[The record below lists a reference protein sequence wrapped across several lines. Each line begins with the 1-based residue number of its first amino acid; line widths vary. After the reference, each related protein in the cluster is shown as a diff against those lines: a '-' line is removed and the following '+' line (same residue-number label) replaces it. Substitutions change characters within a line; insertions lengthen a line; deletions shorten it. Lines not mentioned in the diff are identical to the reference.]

1 MKLIFFI
8 TTIFSLTFTQDHI
21 NELIQHVL
29 HGVSDSAVLSLP
41 TIEQEYPNNASVLFL
56 KGLLATD
63 GENAMEIFSKLYNT
77 HPTSDYGDDAVMK
90 VAEYY
95 YAAGLYVQA
104 SDWLRKMPI
113 YYSRSE
119 HIERAVKLFLNS
131 LIVSGHKDTAIF
143 YSRVFK
149 RQFPNLNVDGKINEL
164 LKEFEKSDQEEKK
177 MIDNISNITTPI
189 LQPVEEIDAIQIE
202 DILLQVPKGLY
213 SLQTGAFSVRNN
225 AESQRID
232 LTIAGFNARITEL
245 YRDKRVLYAV
255 RIGYYNS
262 KDDARKIGSQ
272 IKTILDFD
280 TIVITKD

>member
-21 NELIQHVL
+21 DELIQHVL

-113 YYSRSE
+113 YYSRSK
-119 HIERAVKLFLNS
+119 HIDRAVTS
-131 LIVSGHKDTAIF
+131 IRSYDE
-143 YSRVFK
+143 
-149 RQFPNLNVDGKINEL
+149 EL
-164 LKEFEKSDQEEKK
+164 
-177 MIDNISNITTPI
+177 
-189 LQPVEEIDAIQIE
+189 
-202 DILLQVPKGLY
+202 
-213 SLQTGAFSVRNN
+213 
-225 AESQRID
+225 
-232 LTIAGFNARITEL
+232 
-245 YRDKRVLYAV
+245 
-255 RIGYYNS
+255 
-262 KDDARKIGSQ
+262 
-272 IKTILDFD
+272 
-280 TIVITKD
+280 

>member
-21 NELIQHVL
+21 DELIQHVL

-255 RIGYYNS
+255 RVGYYNS

-272 IKTILDFD
+272 VKTRLDFD
-280 TIVITKD
+280 TIVVTKD

>member
-21 NELIQHVL
+21 DELIQHVL

-41 TIEQEYPNNASVLFL
+41 TIEQDYPNNASVLFL

-63 GENAMEIFSKLYNT
+63 GENAMAIFSKLYNT

-164 LKEFEKSDQEEKK
+164 LKEFEKSDQEQKK
-177 MIDNISNITTPI
+177 TIDNIPEINTPI
-189 LQPVEEIDAIQIE
+189 LKPLEEIDPHQAE
-202 DILLQVPKGLY
+202 EVFLQVPKGLY
-213 SLQTGAFSVRNN
+213 SLQTGAFSVRKN
-225 AESQRID
+225 AESQKID
-232 LTIAGFNARITEL
+232 LVIAGFNARITEL

-272 IKTILDFD
+272 VKIKLDFD
-280 TIVITKD
+280 TIVVTKD